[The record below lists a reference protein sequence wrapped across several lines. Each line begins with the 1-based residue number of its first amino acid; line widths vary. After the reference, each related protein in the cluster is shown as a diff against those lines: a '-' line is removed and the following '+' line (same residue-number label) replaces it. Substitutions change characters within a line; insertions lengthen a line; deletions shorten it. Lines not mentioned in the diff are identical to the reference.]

1 MRNVLRRALPACS
14 RTVESWIPWKNPKS
28 PGSLEKGF
36 QKLETFVC
44 FRLKGEAACG
54 AEVKDLYLE
63 NRFLSFF
70 LSFFYPCCL
79 FSSEFILLGGFKGA
93 ERYEGELV
101 QLETETSLSVSNFAK
116 AKGFHL
122 LLTERVTGLEKLQQ
136 KHNYTLVLV
145 RGVYLCVSVCTLCFL
160 KLYVY
165 KSPLVS

>member
-1 MRNVLRRALPACS
+1 M
-14 RTVESWIPWKNPKS
+14 
-28 PGSLEKGF
+28 
-36 QKLETFVC
+36 
-44 FRLKGEAACG
+44 
-54 AEVKDLYLE
+54 
-63 NRFLSFF
+63 
-70 LSFFYPCCL
+70 
-79 FSSEFILLGGFKGA
+79 LGGFKGA

-122 LLTERVTGLEKLQQ
+122 LLTERVTGLEKLQP